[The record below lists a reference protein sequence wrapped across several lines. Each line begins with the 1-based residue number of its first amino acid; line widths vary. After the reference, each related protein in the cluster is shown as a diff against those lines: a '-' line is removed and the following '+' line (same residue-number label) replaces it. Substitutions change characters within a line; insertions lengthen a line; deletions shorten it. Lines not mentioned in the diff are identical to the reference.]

1 MDEGSSETADADEIL
16 APGRHQEGVASSD
29 NLTSSS
35 ALNSNPHIH
44 PPVQYY
50 ISLASYPGS
59 ALLLVQVLPL
69 LIVPVLSRRRSSSGN
84 VPNLTAELDPE
95 AAGRRL
101 SSRDN
106 HS

>member
-16 APGRHQEGVASSD
+16 APGRHQGGVASSD

-35 ALNSNPHIH
+35 ALNSNPRIH

-101 SSRDN
+101 SIRDN